1 MKIESITVDLRLSTR
16 ADSKVKAFADATIP
30 LGDDGTLTIFGFSI
44 LQSDGRPT
52 RVMSPARKGKQS
64 WFPIVEA
71 AGRIRS
77 LIDAAILAEYE
88 RQVKAAKDSRR

>member
-1 MKIESITVDLRLSTR
+1 MKTESITVDLRLSTR
-16 ADSKVKAFADATIP
+16 ADGKVKAFGDATIA
-30 LGDDGTLTIFGFSI
+30 LGDDGTLTICGFSI
-44 LQSDGRPT
+44 LHTDGRPI

-77 LIDAAILAEYE
+77 LIDAAMLAEYE
-88 RQVKAAKDSRR
+88 RQVKAAKDSRH